1 MAGDRQQQPMTPG
14 AADAA
19 SVPAAPKRARARR
32 TTSRTAPF
40 ANWRLEA
47 CLISPRWQLLHGPAQ
62 LVVTRVS
69 GDGAVASGVFV
80 VDLGCL
86 GVKDAGVL
94 RHTSLHAW
102 REQLGEPL
110 TRGQGFTPLDLNQ
123 AARIVRDG
131 VAFARMLGFEPP
143 ANLAEA
149 EALLAGA
156 DAEAAPPVPLGRQGT
171 PFFVSGPRD
180 DARAI
185 IAQLER
191 AVGPGHFR
199 VVLLGSSLGPR
210 TDNQPGN
217 R

>member
-1 MAGDRQQQPMTPG
+1 MAGDQQQQPTSPET
-14 AADAA
+14 AA
-19 SVPAAPKRARARR
+19 SAPAAPKRARARR
-32 TTSRTAPF
+32 TTARRAPF
-40 ANWRLEA
+40 ANWRLES
-47 CLISPRWQLLHGPAQ
+47 CVISPRWKLLHGPAQ

-69 GDGAVASGVFV
+69 DDGAVASGVFV

-94 RHTSLHAW
+94 RHTSLRAW

-110 TRGQGFTPLDLNQ
+110 TRGQGFQPLDLNL

-156 DAEAAPPVPLGRQGT
+156 DAEAAPPVPLGRDGT

-185 IAQLER
+185 VAQLER

-210 TDNQPGN
+210 TDSQPRG

>member
-1 MAGDRQQQPMTPG
+1 MAGDQQQQPATP
-14 AADAA
+14 DAQ
-19 SVPAAPKRARARR
+19 AAPKRARARR
-32 TTSRTAPF
+32 ATSRQAPF
-40 ANWRLEA
+40 ANWRLES

-69 GDGAVASGVFV
+69 DDGAVASGVFV

-94 RHTSLHAW
+94 RHTSLRAW

-110 TRGQGFTPLDLNQ
+110 TRGQGFQPLDLNQ

-185 IAQLER
+185 VAQLER

-210 TDNQPGN
+210 TDNHPGS